1 MSELGEA
8 ELGEAELGDTE
19 FGDAGLGDAGLGE
32 PLPLLTGTGESVG
45 DEGELAAVE
54 LRLTAGSEYLS
65 TVRAVAADLA
75 LQQDMTLDEVD
86 DLRLAV
92 DEACSMLVPLAAPG
106 AELRCRFSL
115 GGEEIKVRC
124 SVPSANGSPPPTD
137 GFPWQVLVTLTD
149 AARCDV
155 EHNGNGEGDLT
166 WIELVKRKVDGA

>member
-1 MSELGEA
+1 MN
-8 ELGEAELGDTE
+8 
-19 FGDAGLGDAGLGE
+19 DAGN
-32 PLPLLTGTGESVG
+32 
-45 DEGELAAVE
+45 AAPQPGAPDVTEIAAIE

-92 DEACSMLVPLAAPG
+92 DEACSMLVPLAVPG

-115 GGEEIKVRC
+115 AEQEIRVRC
-124 SVPSANGSPPPTD
+124 SVPGGTGEPPPTD

-149 AARCDV
+149 SVRSAV
-155 EHNGNGEGDLT
+155 EHGNGAGDVV
-166 WIELVKRKVDGA
+166 WIELAKRKADSA

>member
-1 MSELGEA
+1 MNEVGNAAPQPGSSELA
-8 ELGEAELGDTE
+8 EI
-19 FGDAGLGDAGLGE
+19 
-32 PLPLLTGTGESVG
+32 
-45 DEGELAAVE
+45 AAVE

-92 DEACSMLVPLAAPG
+92 DEACSMLVPLAVPG

-115 GGEEIKVRC
+115 AEREIRVRC
-124 SVPSANGSPPPTD
+124 SVPSSAGELPPTD

-149 AARCDV
+149 AVRSDV
-155 EHNGNGEGDLT
+155 EHANGEGSGGVV
-166 WIELVKRKVDGA
+166 WIELAKLKADRA

>member
-1 MSELGEA
+1 MN
-8 ELGEAELGDTE
+8 
-19 FGDAGLGDAGLGE
+19 DAGSAASQPGSSDIA
-32 PLPLLTGTGESVG
+32 
-45 DEGELAAVE
+45 ELAAIE

-115 GGEEIKVRC
+115 AEREIRVRC
-124 SVPSANGSPPPTD
+124 SVPASTPELPPTD
-137 GFPWQVLVTLTD
+137 GFPWQVLMTLADSVRAHVERGTGD
-149 AARCDV
+149 GDV
-155 EHNGNGEGDLT
+155 V
-166 WIELVKRKVDGA
+166 WIELAKQKVDRA

>member
-1 MSELGEA
+1 MSEV
-8 ELGEAELGDTE
+8 TNRR
-19 FGDAGLGDAGLGE
+19 
-32 PLPLLTGTGESVG
+32 V
-45 DEGELAAVE
+45 GELAAIE

-106 AELRCRFSL
+106 AELTCRFSL
-115 GGEEIKVRC
+115 AEQEIRVLC
-124 SVPSANGSPPPTD
+124 SVPGTGAAAPTD

-149 AARCDV
+149 SARSDV
-155 EHNGNGEGDLT
+155 DGDVT
-166 WIELVKRKVDGA
+166 WIELIKRKVAGA

>member
-1 MSELGEA
+1 MSEVRE
-8 ELGEAELGDTE
+8 ET
-19 FGDAGLGDAGLGE
+19 
-32 PLPLLTGTGESVG
+32 V
-45 DEGELAAVE
+45 GELAAVE

-115 GGEEIKVRC
+115 AEQEIRVRC
-124 SVPSANGSPPPTD
+124 TVANANGERPAQD

-149 AARCDV
+149 AVACDV
-155 EHNGNGEGDLT
+155 DSDVT
-166 WIELVKRKVDGA
+166 WIELAKRKVAGA

>member
-1 MSELGEA
+1 MNEA
-8 ELGEAELGDTE
+8 RNAPAQPGSSDVAEI
-19 FGDAGLGDAGLGE
+19 
-32 PLPLLTGTGESVG
+32 
-45 DEGELAAVE
+45 AAVE

-115 GGEEIKVRC
+115 AAQEIRVHC
-124 SVPSANGSPPPTD
+124 SVPGTDGERPPTD

-149 AARCDV
+149 SVRSDV
-155 EHNGNGEGDLT
+155 EHGNSDGNGAVV
-166 WIELVKRKVDGA
+166 WIELAKRKADRA

>member
-1 MSELGEA
+1 MS
-8 ELGEAELGDTE
+8 DVTN
-19 FGDAGLGDAGLGE
+19 
-32 PLPLLTGTGESVG
+32 PLRHV
-45 DEGELAAVE
+45 GELAAIE

-106 AELRCRFSL
+106 AELSCRFSL
-115 GGEEIKVRC
+115 GESEIRVLC
-124 SVPSANGSPPPTD
+124 SVPSASGEKPPTD

-149 AARCDV
+149 SARCDV
-155 EHNGNGEGDLT
+155 DDDVT
-166 WIELVKRKVDGA
+166 WIELIKRKVDGA

>member
-1 MSELGEA
+1 MNDF
-8 ELGEAELGDTE
+8 GDTRQS
-19 FGDAGLGDAGLGE
+19 
-32 PLPLLTGTGESVG
+32 TGTETS
-45 DEGELAAVE
+45 EGNVNELAAVE

-115 GGEEIKVRC
+115 AEEEIRVHC
-124 SVPSANGSPPPTD
+124 SVPSANGGKPPMD

-149 AARCDV
+149 VARCDV
-155 EHNGNGEGDLT
+155 DNNGEGALT
-166 WIELVKRKVDGA
+166 WIELIKRKVDGA

>member
-1 MSELGEA
+1 MS
-8 ELGEAELGDTE
+8 GD
-19 FGDAGLGDAGLGE
+19 
-32 PLPLLTGTGESVG
+32 V
-45 DEGELAAVE
+45 GELAAVE

-115 GGEEIKVRC
+115 GPKEIRVRC
-124 SVPSANGSPPPTD
+124 SVSDANGGLPATT
-137 GFPWQVLVTLTD
+137 GFPWQVLMTLTD
-149 AARCDV
+149 SARCEVD
-155 EHNGNGEGDLT
+155 GEETL
-166 WIELVKRKVDGA
+166 IELVKRKVDEA